1 MCTASLLQHI
11 TEIFI
16 QFVKQKMTRT
26 GQHKVQSSSGNLSV
40 TMVKM
45 RRKMFKK
52 KPCMCGQSFP
62 ATQLHILTVSETF
75 E

>member
-1 MCTASLLQHI
+1 M
-11 TEIFI
+11 

-26 GQHKVQSSSGNLSV
+26 RELKVQSSSGSLSV
-40 TMVKM
+40 AMVKM
-45 RRKMFKK
+45 RHKMFEK

-62 ATQLHILTVSETF
+62 AIQLHILTVSETF